1 MAFSKL
7 YDSAQAAV
15 ADLPDGATVLIGGVT
30 GVNAPTG
37 LLDALAE
44 RGVRNLTCV
53 CDSTYYGAEALHRL
67 VAAGCVSRIIS
78 PAPFGPGR
86 DDIVQDLWRAGDLA
100 VEVVPW
106 GTLAERLRS
115 AGAGIGG
122 VFLPVGIG
130 TRFAEGKEI
139 RVVNGVE
146 CVFEPPLR
154 GDFALVRAARADG
167 VGNLVY
173 AGAQRGWNSAVV
185 SAARVAIAEVD
196 QVVEPGGIDPEQVI
210 TPGIFVNRIT
220 RNRIARAGPAPIG

>member
-1 MAFSKL
+1 MASSKL
-7 YDSAQAAV
+7 YDSAAASV
-15 ADLPDGATVLIGGVT
+15 ADIPDGATVLIGGAS
-30 GVNAPTG
+30 GANAPVG
-37 LLDALAE
+37 LMNALAD
-44 RGVRNLTCV
+44 RDVRDLTCV
-53 CDSTYYGAEALHRL
+53 CDSNYYGAEALNEL

-78 PAPFGPGR
+78 PAPFGPGGE
-86 DDIVQDLWRAGDLA
+86 DIVQGLWRSGDLT

-106 GTLAERLRS
+106 GTLAERMRS

-146 CVFEPPLR
+146 CMFEPPLR
-154 GDFALVRAARADG
+154 GDFALIRASRADS

-185 SAARVAIAEVD
+185 AAARVAIAEVD
-196 QVVEPGGIDPEQVI
+196 QVVETGGIDPERVI
-210 TPGIFVNRIT
+210 TPGIFVNRIV
-220 RNRIARAGPAPIG
+220 RASSMPIG

>member
-1 MAFSKL
+1 MASTKL
-7 YDSAQAAV
+7 YDSAAAAV
-15 ADLPDGATVLIGGVT
+15 TDIHDGATLLIGGVS
-30 GVNAPTG
+30 GANAPVG
-37 LLDALAE
+37 LLNALADRE
-44 RGVRNLTCV
+44 VRDLTCV
-53 CDSTYYGAEALHRL
+53 CDSTYYGAEAFYRM

-78 PAPFGPGR
+78 PAPFGSGQE
-86 DDIVQDLWRAGDLA
+86 DIVQDLWRSGHLT

-106 GTLAERLRS
+106 GTLAERMRS

-146 CVFEPPLR
+146 CVFETPLR
-154 GDFALVRAARADG
+154 GDFALIRASRADS

-185 SAARVAIAEVD
+185 SAARVTIAEVD
-196 QVVEPGGIDPEQVI
+196 QVVEPGSIDPELVI
-210 TPGIFVNRIT
+210 TPGIFVNRIAQASAT
-220 RNRIARAGPAPIG
+220 AFG

>member
-1 MAFSKL
+1 MAISKL

-15 ADLPDGATVLIGGVT
+15 ADIPDGATVLLGGVS
-30 GVNAPTG
+30 GANAPTA
-37 LLDALAE
+37 LVSALAD
-44 RGVRNLTCV
+44 RNVRNLTCV
-53 CDSTYYGAEALHRL
+53 CDSTYYGAEALRRL
-67 VAAGCVSRIIS
+67 VAAGCVSSIIS
-78 PAPFGPGR
+78 PAPFGSGK
-86 DDIVQDLWRAGDLA
+86 DDMVHELWRSGDLT

-106 GTLAERLRS
+106 GTLAERMRS

-130 TRFAEGKEI
+130 TRFAEGKET

-154 GDFALVRAARADG
+154 GDFALIRASRADG

-173 AGAQRGWNSAVV
+173 AGAQRGWNSAVI

-196 QVVEPGGIDPEQVI
+196 EVVEPGTINPELVI
-210 TPGIFVNRIT
+210 TPGIFVNRLVQ
-220 RNRIARAGPAPIG
+220 ARSAHIG